1 MFYNSSILI
10 VETPDSTSHI
20 KEIKGDLQPF
30 RQTVNYEDGF
40 HVDVTKRLFCDDE
53 KEITL
58 TRYVRVDDNTYKIMF
73 IQKWSDYLDVW
84 LYQCKK

>member
-10 VETPDSTSHI
+10 VDTLDSPLHI
-20 KEIKGDLQPF
+20 KEVKGDLQPF
-30 RQTVNYEDGF
+30 RQTVIFEDGF
-40 HVDVTKRLFCDDE
+40 YVDVTKRLFCDNE

-58 TRYVRVDDNTYKIMF
+58 TRYVRVDNDTYKIML
-73 IQKWSDYLDVW
+73 IEKWSDYLDIW